1 MRACVRAYVCVCA
14 SVRACIRVCVC
25 VRAHA
30 CVCYEIEGEI
40 ASYSNSSI
48 SGEMGLVDLCINLV
62 INRH

>member
-1 MRACVRAYVCVCA
+1 M
-14 SVRACIRVCVC
+14 RACIRVCVRVRACVHTCVC
-25 VRAHA
+25 VRACA
-30 CVCYEIEGEI
+30 RVCVCYEIEGEI